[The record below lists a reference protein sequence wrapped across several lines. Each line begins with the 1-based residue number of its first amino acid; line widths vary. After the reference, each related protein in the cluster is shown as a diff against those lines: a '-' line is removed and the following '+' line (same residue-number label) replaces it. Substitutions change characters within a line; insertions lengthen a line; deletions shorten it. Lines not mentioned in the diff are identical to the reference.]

1 MPVAAWVT
9 VVIAVLIVL
18 AAAVALLRVVIHLA
32 VVRRTLAGVVGGVRL
47 IADSTAPVPAGVAS
61 VNATL
66 KPVRD
71 FCETI
76 PGPEE
81 AADA

>member
-1 MPVAAWVT
+1 MPVVAWVT

-18 AAAVALLRVVIHLA
+18 AAAIALLRVVIHLA
-32 VVRRTLAGVVGGVRL
+32 VVRRTLAGVVGGVRV
-47 IADSTAPVPAGVAS
+47 IADSTAPVPPGVAS

-71 FCETI
+71 FCETV

-81 AADA
+81 AANV